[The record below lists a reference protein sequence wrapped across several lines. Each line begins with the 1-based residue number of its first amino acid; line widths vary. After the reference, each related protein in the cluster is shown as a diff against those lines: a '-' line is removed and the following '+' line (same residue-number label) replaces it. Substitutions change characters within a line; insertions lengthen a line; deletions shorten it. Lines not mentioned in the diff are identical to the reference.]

1 MVPATPPPREPV
13 RDGLADAPPDRFAG
27 VSAAGFGEPRPAEPA
42 SLAEQLARDLEREQV
57 LYCQWTGH
65 RRPARLPTGDGD
77 IDLLVDQASR
87 PRFARV
93 LVRLGFTR
101 AVARP
106 ARRLRAVDSYFGHDP
121 LTGRLVRVHAHHAV
135 VVRGPWRTTYRLP
148 IDAPCLASAER
159 RGVFRAPAPEYEL
172 IAFVVRMVQ
181 RYSVRDALRG
191 REPTWLP
198 HIQDELASLRA
209 RTNRAPLA
217 AILARSLP
225 TVTPAFLDRCLQS
238 LEPGWSPLRRV
249 ALRHEL
255 RRRLAR
261 YARREGVSAAFA
273 ALLGREGAHRRR
285 PGGMVIAVNGHDGV
299 ETSTC
304 VQELEAWLSPNF
316 VVRRAHFGRAPRS
329 LATRA
334 VGAALRVAGRLGLRA
349 HLQPLRDLCRARD
362 RYRLCIAVR
371 RFAAAGGVA
380 LCERYPIPEARPLP
394 GASVARGPGTAAGAL
409 RTLLARRERRYDTR
423 IARPDLCIVL
433 RLEPE
438 LAAPLRRTEP
448 GAVSARAQTGAEN
461 DWTQAGARVVD
472 ASRPL
477 PEVIADLQSLIWSA
491 L

>member
-1 MVPATPPPREPV
+1 MGSGAPPPRESV

-65 RRPARLPTGDGD
+65 RRPTRLPTGDSD

-106 ARRLRAVDSYFGHDP
+106 ARQLRAVDSYFGHDP

-209 RTNRAPLA
+209 RTNRASRDGPPCGA
-217 AILARSLP
+217 WPCATSSGAGSRG
-225 TVTPAFLDRCLQS
+225 TPAGRACPPPSPRCWGGKGRTDAV
-238 LEPGWSPLRRV
+238 PAGWS
-249 ALRHEL
+249 
-255 RRRLAR
+255 
-261 YARREGVSAAFA
+261 S
-273 ALLGREGAHRRR
+273 
-285 PGGMVIAVNGHDGV
+285 
-299 ETSTC
+299 
-304 VQELEAWLSPNF
+304 Q
-316 VVRRAHFGRAPRS
+316 
-329 LATRA
+329 
-334 VGAALRVAGRLGLRA
+334 
-349 HLQPLRDLCRARD
+349 
-362 RYRLCIAVR
+362 
-371 RFAAAGGVA
+371 
-380 LCERYPIPEARPLP
+380 
-394 GASVARGPGTAAGAL
+394 
-409 RTLLARRERRYDTR
+409 
-423 IARPDLCIVL
+423 
-433 RLEPE
+433 
-438 LAAPLRRTEP
+438 
-448 GAVSARAQTGAEN
+448 
-461 DWTQAGARVVD
+461 
-472 ASRPL
+472 
-477 PEVIADLQSLIWSA
+477 
-491 L
+491 